1 MGLLIKLEPDYL
13 TDQSRQRLE
22 VAYATP
28 QLSVAT
34 LIENRHI
41 PVERQVELADRI
53 LRKLAQARVWLTWK
67 GNPEQK
73 QLEYLCTLIY
83 EHLPHRLPEYGIHSG
98 LQLAWHIN
106 ALRAQKDFKAYLQQ
120 AIDEDGSDR
129 TPSESIGQRL
139 KLIRNVISYR
149 PPRDIMALSKIQAD
163 VLTRRGIEPGDFG
176 FFAEQLE
183 NLFHDPLLTALDE
196 YGVPTQISSKFKG
209 AILPSE
215 NLTQLL
221 DKLRA

>member
-1 MGLLIKLEPDYL
+1 MDVSVSLRLLFTKPD
-13 TDQSRQRLE
+13 RQ
-22 VAYATP
+22 P
-28 QLSVAT
+28 SSSIQGG
-34 LIENRHI
+34 H
-41 PVERQVELADRI
+41 
-53 LRKLAQARVWLTWK
+53 
-67 GNPEQK
+67 G
-73 QLEYLCTLIY
+73 EYSK
-83 EHLPHRLPEYGIHSG
+83 PFSIHSG

-106 ALRAQKDFKAYLQQ
+106 ALRAQKNFKAYLQQ

-149 PPRDIMALSKIQAD
+149 LPRDIMALSKIQAD

-221 DKLRA
+221 DKLRAWAPRIESAPLTHFEKSIVRWAVDEI

>member
-67 GNPEQK
+67 GNPEHK

-83 EHLPHRLPEYGIHSG
+83 EHLPHRLPEYVIHSG
-98 LQLAWHIN
+98 LQLA
-106 ALRAQKDFKAYLQQ
+106 
-120 AIDEDGSDR
+120 
-129 TPSESIGQRL
+129 
-139 KLIRNVISYR
+139 
-149 PPRDIMALSKIQAD
+149 
-163 VLTRRGIEPGDFG
+163 
-176 FFAEQLE
+176 
-183 NLFHDPLLTALDE
+183 
-196 YGVPTQISSKFKG
+196 
-209 AILPSE
+209 
-215 NLTQLL
+215 
-221 DKLRA
+221 